1 MDKKLHL
8 LDSFEA
14 QGTDGASYKVM
25 AYEHLLR
32 VDLVADGQD
41 HWESTGL
48 SEYRLGSG
56 ERVDVA
62 PEWRE
67 NERVLDDLGIA
78 AGRRKGTARLGRRSA
93 PRRR

>member
-14 QGTDGASYKVM
+14 RGTDGACYKVM

-32 VDLVADGQD
+32 VDLGADGQD

-62 PEWRE
+62 PDGAM
-67 NERVLDDLGIA
+67 RVASTGVELHPARSEPALA
-78 AGRRKGTARLGRRSA
+78 AGKL
-93 PRRR
+93 PNP

>member
-14 QGTDGASYKVM
+14 EGTDGARYKVM
-25 AYEHLLR
+25 AYEHLRR

-48 SEYRLGSG
+48 SEYRLPTG

-62 PEWRE
+62 PDGAM
-67 NERVLDDLGIA
+67 RVVSTGLELHPARSDPPPG
-78 AGRRKGTARLGRRSA
+78 AGKRPTR
-93 PRRR
+93 

>member
-14 QGTDGASYKVM
+14 HGTDGACYKVM

-32 VDLVADGQD
+32 VDLLAGGQD

-56 ERVDVA
+56 ERVEVA
-62 PEWRE
+62 P
-67 NERVLDDLGIA
+67 NGVMRVESTGVELHPARSDD
-78 AGRRKGTARLGRRSA
+78 A
-93 PRRR
+93 PRAGGPPKR

>member
-14 QGTDGASYKVM
+14 QGTDGACYKVM

-56 ERVDVA
+56 ERVDMA
-62 PEWRE
+62 PDGVMRVVSTGVELHPARSE
-67 NERVLDDLGIA
+67 N
-78 AGRRKGTARLGRRSA
+78 A
-93 PRRR
+93 PGGGKLPTR

>member
-14 QGTDGASYKVM
+14 RGTDGASYKVM

-41 HWESTGL
+41 HWEPTGL

-62 PEWRE
+62 PDGAM
-67 NERVLDDLGIA
+67 RVASTGVELHPARAEQAPGA
-78 AGRRKGTARLGRRSA
+78 AQLLKR
-93 PRRR
+93 

>member
-14 QGTDGASYKVM
+14 RGTDGASYKVM

-32 VDLVADGQD
+32 VDLVVDGQD
-41 HWESTGL
+41 HWEPTGL

-62 PEWRE
+62 PDGAM
-67 NERVLDDLGIA
+67 RVASTGVELHP
-78 AGRRKGTARLGRRSA
+78 A
-93 PRRR
+93 PAEQAPGATQLPKR